1 MAETTK
7 AAATALPNEVFNVTV
22 ENHELL
28 KLAYDSY
35 LANSRLAS
43 ATTKQRG

>member
-1 MAETTK
+1 MAETTNT
-7 AAATALPNEVFNVTV
+7 ATTALPKNVFAVDV

-35 LANSRLAS
+35 LANSRQS
-43 ATTKQRG
+43 AATYTRTW